1 MTFEKLR
8 QVKEIIIQVVVYQ
21 ITPISKN
28 KVKNRFKR

>member
-8 QVKEIIIQVVVYQ
+8 QVKEIIIQVVVHP

-28 KVKNRFKR
+28 KVKNRFK